1 MINVAILDDEAVY
14 LDKEK
19 EITEAYFREKQ
30 EDCRVDTFQSIEWFV
45 SGLKETCYDLYILD
59 VEMPGKNGLEVS
71 REIRKLYPE
80 PVIIFITN
88 YVDYAIEAY
97 EVNTFRYIPK
107 SRLETKLTEAYDA
120 LFLIL
125 MEKNEKYYVIEKKG
139 TLEKLAY
146 SEIFYLRKE
155 GKNVVFVHR
164 SGETGIRASLS
175 SLEEQLASDGF
186 IMADRGYL
194 VNIRHVMS
202 MKNHDLYMR
211 NGNIVTVGRERFKSV
226 KQAIVD
232 FWER

>member
-1 MINVAILDDEAVY
+1 M
-14 LDKEK
+14 
-19 EITEAYFREKQ
+19 
-30 EDCRVDTFQSIEWFV
+30 
-45 SGLKETCYDLYILD
+45 
-59 VEMPGKNGLEVS
+59 
-71 REIRKLYPE
+71 
-80 PVIIFITN
+80 
-88 YVDYAIEAY
+88 
-97 EVNTFRYIPK
+97 
-107 SRLETKLTEAYDA
+107 
-120 LFLIL
+120 
-125 MEKNEKYYVIEKKG
+125 G

-194 VNIRHVMS
+194 VNIRHVMR

-211 NGNIVTVGRERFKSV
+211 NGNIVTVSRERFKSV

>member
-1 MINVAILDDEAVY
+1 MWR
-14 LDKEK
+14 
-19 EITEAYFREKQ
+19 F
-30 EDCRVDTFQSIEWFV
+30 W
-45 SGLKETCYDLYILD
+45 
-59 VEMPGKNGLEVS
+59 MM
-71 REIRKLYPE
+71 KL
-80 PVIIFITN
+80 
-88 YVDYAIEAY
+88 
-97 EVNTFRYIPK
+97 
-107 SRLETKLTEAYDA
+107 SEAYDA
-120 LFLIL
+120 LFPML

-194 VNIRHVMS
+194 VNIRHVMR

-211 NGNIVTVGRERFKSV
+211 NGNIVTVSRERFKSV

>member
-1 MINVAILDDEAVY
+1 
-14 LDKEK
+14 
-19 EITEAYFREKQ
+19 
-30 EDCRVDTFQSIEWFV
+30 
-45 SGLKETCYDLYILD
+45 
-59 VEMPGKNGLEVS
+59 MPGKNGLEVS

-194 VNIRHVMS
+194 VNIRHVMR